1 MSKKIKLL
9 KRVLISIFV
18 IAVVMFVAHNIVNG
32 TDLFQILKDMH
43 S

>member
-1 MSKKIKLL
+1 MSKKIKIL
-9 KRVLISIFV
+9 KRVLISVFVFVGIMFV
-18 IAVVMFVAHNIVNG
+18 IHNIVNG

>member
-1 MSKKIKLL
+1 MSKKIEVL
-9 KRVLISIFV
+9 KRVLITV
-18 IAVVMFVAHNIVNG
+18 IVLAGVMFVVHNIVNG